1 MGETAYTHMSIHRLC
16 MSLHARVY
24 ICVHA
29 CVCVCVRARLHLYA
43 HACMHVICACING
56 IHSHVHTHASIDSAY
71 FSIGAYTHIDGERER
86 GTRR

>member
-29 CVCVCVRARLHLYA
+29 CVCVCARALAFVCTCMYACDMCLY
-43 HACMHVICACING
+43 
-56 IHSHVHTHASIDSAY
+56 
-71 FSIGAYTHIDGERER
+71 
-86 GTRR
+86 